1 MILLLTVTVITIY
14 YTKTY
19 RSVIRIPYMVKA
31 NERIAVPN
39 KRIEGPNKR
48 IQVPKGIPIGPIFA
62 MQNTVKYNK
71 KLFAWQRNP
80 SWSSQL
86 RRNKF
91 VALVVGLGLGKISG
105 QAIK

>member
-1 MILLLTVTVITIY
+1 
-14 YTKTY
+14 
-19 RSVIRIPYMVKA
+19 MVKA
-31 NERIAVPN
+31 NERLAVPN

-48 IQVPKGIPIGPIFA
+48 IQVPKGIPIDLTSEYRYLKGSQLGRYLRCKILF
-62 MQNTVKYNK
+62 KYNK

-105 QAIK
+105 QAIKCLIRYSHFI

>member
-1 MILLLTVTVITIY
+1 MTFERFFKKSPRDIASNSKCHNYLLY
-14 YTKTY
+14 KTD

-48 IQVPKGIPIGPIFA
+48 IQVPKGIQTDLTSEYRYLKYEIPIGPIFA
-62 MQNTVKYNK
+62 MQNTFKYNK

-80 SWSSQL
+80 SW
-86 RRNKF
+86 
-91 VALVVGLGLGKISG
+91 
-105 QAIK
+105 

>member
-1 MILLLTVTVITIY
+1 
-14 YTKTY
+14 
-19 RSVIRIPYMVKA
+19 MVKA

-39 KRIEGPNKR
+39 KQIEGPNKR
-48 IQVPKGIPIGPIFA
+48 IQVPKGIPIDLTSEYRYLKGS
-62 MQNTVKYNK
+62 QLGKCNK
-71 KLFAWQRNP
+71 KLFAWQPNP

-105 QAIK
+105 QAIKCLIRYSHFI